1 MAIQTS
7 PLMPY
12 LLLVLTTLF
21 WSGNFVLSRGMH
33 ADIPPLALS
42 FWRWALALAIMLA
55 FSSRIFVEQRA
66 IVYRERRFIVTQG
79 LLGVTGFNSLI
90 YLAVQTTTAVNVVLI
105 NSCVPILIAL
115 CSLIIFKEPLSLR
128 QWAGILISL
137 SGVALIIVG
146 GNLNSLVELKF
157 NRGELLV
164 LCAGLTWAL
173 YSVNL
178 KRYPADLHPFSYL
191 LGIMI
196 AGLIGILPIYLV
208 ELGMGYGLSVTG
220 PTLITIVY
228 VAIFP
233 SVLAFIFW
241 NRAVRDIGANR
252 AGIFIHLM
260 PVFSSIMAILF
271 LGESIELFH
280 LQGIGLVFAGIFLAT
295 YRVSALG

>member
-1 MAIQTS
+1 
-7 PLMPY
+7 MPY

-137 SGVALIIVG
+137 SGVALIIVS
-146 GNLNSLVELKF
+146 GNLTSLVELEF

-191 LGIMI
+191 QGIMI

-295 YRVSALG
+295 YRVSTLG

>member
-1 MAIQTS
+1 
-7 PLMPY
+7 MPY

-42 FWRWALALAIMLA
+42 FWRWVLALAIMLA
-55 FSSRIFVEQRA
+55 FSSRIFLSQRA
-66 IVYRERRFIVTQG
+66 IVYRERRFIIIQG

-90 YLAVQTTTAVNVVLI
+90 YLAVQTTTAVNAVLI

-115 CSLIIFKEPLSLR
+115 CSLVLFKEPLSRR
-128 QWAGILISL
+128 QWAGILVSL
-137 SGVALIIVG
+137 SGVALIIVAG
-146 GNLNSLVELKF
+146 DLRSLVGLEF
-157 NRGELLV
+157 NRGDLLV
-164 LCAGLTWAL
+164 LCAGLAWAL

-178 KRYPADLHPFSYL
+178 KRFPADLHPFSYL
-191 LGIMI
+191 VGIMI
-196 AGLIGILPIYLV
+196 AGVLGILPFYLV
-208 ELGMGYGLSVTG
+208 ELRMGFGLSVNG

-295 YRVSALG
+295 YSGSKKG

>member
-1 MAIQTS
+1 
-7 PLMPY
+7 MPY

-55 FSSRIFVEQRA
+55 FSWRTFLSQRG
-66 IVYRERRFIVTQG
+66 IVYRERRFIIIQG

-90 YLAVQTTTAVNVVLI
+90 YLAVQSTTAVNAVLI

-115 CSLIIFKEPLSLR
+115 CSLFINKEPLSLR
-128 QWAGILISL
+128 QWAGILVSL

-146 GNLNSLVELKF
+146 GKLGSLVELDF
-157 NRGELLV
+157 NRGDLLV
-164 LCAGLTWAL
+164 LCAGLAWAL

-178 KRYPADLHPFSYL
+178 KRFPDELHPFSYL
-191 LGIMI
+191 LGIMV
-196 AGLIGILPIYLV
+196 AGLIGILPFYFL
-208 ELGMGYGLSVTG
+208 ELGMGYGLTANL
-220 PTLITIVY
+220 PTLTTIVY

-252 AGIFIHLM
+252 AGVFIHLM
-260 PVFSSIMAILF
+260 PVFSSIMAIMF

-280 LQGIGLVFAGIFLAT
+280 LQGIALVFAGIFLAT
-295 YRVSALG
+295 FSGGRKG

>member
-1 MAIQTS
+1 
-7 PLMPY
+7 MPY

-55 FSSRIFVEQRA
+55 FSWRTFLGQRG
-66 IVYRERRFIVTQG
+66 IVYRERRFIIIQG

-90 YLAVQTTTAVNVVLI
+90 YLAVQSTTAVNAVLI

-115 CSLIIFKEPLSLR
+115 CSLFINKEPLSLW
-128 QWAGILISL
+128 QWAGILVSL
-137 SGVALIIVG
+137 SGVTLIIVG
-146 GNLNSLVELKF
+146 GKLGSLVELDF
-157 NRGELLV
+157 NRGDLLV
-164 LCAGLTWAL
+164 LCAGLAWAL

-178 KRYPADLHPFSYL
+178 KRFPDELHPFSYL
-191 LGIMI
+191 LGIMV
-196 AGLIGILPIYLV
+196 AGLIGILPFYIL
-208 ELGMGYGLSVTG
+208 ELGMGYGLTANL
-220 PTLITIVY
+220 PTLTTIVY

-252 AGIFIHLM
+252 AGVFIHLM
-260 PVFSSIMAILF
+260 PVFSSIMAIMF

-280 LQGIGLVFAGIFLAT
+280 LQGIALVFAGIFLAT
-295 YRVSALG
+295 FSGGKKG

>member
-1 MAIQTS
+1 
-7 PLMPY
+7 MPY

-55 FSSRIFVEQRA
+55 FSWRTFLSQRG
-66 IVYRERRFIVTQG
+66 IVYRERRFIIIQG

-90 YLAVQTTTAVNVVLI
+90 YLAVQSTTAVNAVLI

-115 CSLIIFKEPLSLR
+115 CSLFINKEPLSLR
-128 QWAGILISL
+128 QWAGILVSL

-146 GNLNSLVELKF
+146 GKLGSLVELDF
-157 NRGELLV
+157 NRGDLLV
-164 LCAGLTWAL
+164 LCAGLAWAL

-178 KRYPADLHPFSYL
+178 KRFPDELHPFSYL
-191 LGIMI
+191 LGIMV
-196 AGLIGILPIYLV
+196 AGLIGILPFYIL
-208 ELGMGYGLSVTG
+208 ELGMGYGLTANL
-220 PTLITIVY
+220 PTLTTIVY

-252 AGIFIHLM
+252 AGVFIHLM
-260 PVFSSIMAILF
+260 PVFSSIMAIMF

-280 LQGIGLVFAGIFLAT
+280 LQGIALVFAGIFLAT
-295 YRVSALG
+295 FSGGRKG

>member
-1 MAIQTS
+1 
-7 PLMPY
+7 MPY

-55 FSSRIFVEQRA
+55 FSWRTFLSQRG
-66 IVYRERRFIVTQG
+66 IVYRERRFIIIQG

-90 YLAVQTTTAVNVVLI
+90 YLAVQSTTAVNAVLI

-115 CSLIIFKEPLSLR
+115 CSLFINKEPLSLR
-128 QWAGILISL
+128 QWAGILVSL

-146 GNLNSLVELKF
+146 GKLGSLVELDF
-157 NRGELLV
+157 NRGDLLV
-164 LCAGLTWAL
+164 LCAGLAWAL

-178 KRYPADLHPFSYL
+178 KRFPDELHPFSYL
-191 LGIMI
+191 LGIMV
-196 AGLIGILPIYLV
+196 AGLIGILPFYIL
-208 ELGMGYGLSVTG
+208 ELGMGYGLTANL
-220 PTLITIVY
+220 PTLTTIVY

-252 AGIFIHLM
+252 AGVFIHLM
-260 PVFSSIMAILF
+260 PVFSSIMAIMF

-280 LQGIGLVFAGIFLAT
+280 LQGIALVFAGIFLAT
-295 YRVSALG
+295 FSGGKKG

>member
-1 MAIQTS
+1 
-7 PLMPY
+7 MPY

-55 FSSRIFVEQRA
+55 FSSRIFAEQRA
-66 IVYRERRFIVTQG
+66 IIFRERRFIIIQG

-128 QWAGILISL
+128 QWTGILVSL

-146 GNLNSLVELKF
+146 GNLNSLVELEF

-164 LCAGLTWAL
+164 LCAGLFWAL

-196 AGLIGILPIYLV
+196 AGLIGILPFYLV
-208 ELGMGYGLSVTG
+208 ELRMGYGLSING

-271 LGESIELFH
+271 LGESIEPFH
-280 LQGIGLVFAGIFLAT
+280 LQGISLVFAGIFLAT
-295 YRVSALG
+295 YSGSKKG

>member
-1 MAIQTS
+1 
-7 PLMPY
+7 MPY

-55 FSSRIFVEQRA
+55 FSSRIFLSQRA
-66 IVYRERRFIVTQG
+66 IVYRERRFIIIQG

-90 YLAVQTTTAVNVVLI
+90 YLAVQTTTAVNAVLI

-115 CSLIIFKEPLSLR
+115 CSLVLFKEPLSRR
-128 QWAGILISL
+128 QWAGILVSL
-137 SGVALIIVG
+137 SGVALIIVAG
-146 GNLNSLVELKF
+146 DLRSLVGLEF
-157 NRGELLV
+157 NRGDLLV
-164 LCAGLTWAL
+164 LCAGLAWAL

-178 KRYPADLHPFSYL
+178 KRFPADLHPFSYL
-191 LGIMI
+191 VGIMI
-196 AGLIGILPIYLV
+196 AGVLGILPFYLV
-208 ELGMGYGLSVTG
+208 ELRMGFGLSVNG

-295 YRVSALG
+295 YSGSKKG

>member
-1 MAIQTS
+1 
-7 PLMPY
+7 MPY

-33 ADIPPLALS
+33 LDIPPLALS

-55 FSSRIFVEQRA
+55 FSSRIFLSQRA
-66 IVYRERRFIVTQG
+66 IVYRERRFIIIQG

-90 YLAVQTTTAVNVVLI
+90 YLAVQTTTAVNAVLI

-115 CSLIIFKEPLSLR
+115 CSLVLFKEPLSRR
-128 QWAGILISL
+128 QWAGILVSL
-137 SGVALIIVG
+137 SGVALIIVAG
-146 GNLNSLVELKF
+146 DLRSLVGLEF
-157 NRGELLV
+157 NRGDLLV
-164 LCAGLTWAL
+164 LCAGLAWAL

-178 KRYPADLHPFSYL
+178 KRFPADLHPFSYL
-191 LGIMI
+191 MGIMI
-196 AGLIGILPIYLV
+196 AGVLGILPFYLV
-208 ELGMGYGLSVTG
+208 ELRMGFGLSVNG

-295 YRVSALG
+295 YSGSTKG

>member
-1 MAIQTS
+1 
-7 PLMPY
+7 MPY

-55 FSSRIFVEQRA
+55 FSSRTFVDQRA
-66 IVYRERRFIVTQG
+66 IVFRERGFIILQG

-90 YLAVQTTTAVNVVLI
+90 YLAVQTTTAVNAVLI

-115 CSLIIFKEPLSLR
+115 CSLVLFKEPLSLR
-128 QWAGILISL
+128 QWAGILVSL

-146 GNLNSLVELKF
+146 GNLSSLVELEF
-157 NRGELLV
+157 NRGDLLV
-164 LCAGLTWAL
+164 LCAGLLWAL

-196 AGLIGILPIYLV
+196 AGLIGILPFYLV
-208 ELGMGYGLSVTG
+208 ELSMGYGLSVNG
-220 PTLITIVY
+220 PTLVTIVY

-252 AGIFIHLM
+252 AGVFIHLM
-260 PVFSSIMAILF
+260 P
-271 LGESIELFH
+271 
-280 LQGIGLVFAGIFLAT
+280 
-295 YRVSALG
+295 

>member
-1 MAIQTS
+1 
-7 PLMPY
+7 MPY
-12 LLLVLTTLF
+12 LLLILTTLF

-42 FWRWALALAIMLA
+42 FWRWALALAIMLV
-55 FSSRIFVEQRA
+55 FSSGTFWGQRA
-66 IVYRERRFIVTQG
+66 VVQRERRFIIVQG
-79 LLGVTGFNSLI
+79 LLGVAGFNSLI
-90 YLAVQTTTAVNVVLI
+90 YLAVQTTTAVNAVLI

-115 CSLIIFKEPLSLR
+115 CSLLINKEPLSPR
-128 QWAGILISL
+128 QWTGILVSL
-137 SGVALIIVG
+137 SGVALIIVS
-146 GNLNSLVELKF
+146 GNLGSLMELEF
-157 NRGELLV
+157 NRGDLLV
-164 LCAGLTWAL
+164 LCAGLVWAL

-196 AGLIGILPIYLV
+196 AGLLGILPFYLV
-208 ELGMGYGLSVTG
+208 ELSLGYGFSVTG
-220 PTLITIVY
+220 PTFITIVY

-252 AGIFIHLM
+252 AGVFIHLM

-280 LQGIGLVFAGIFLAT
+280 LQGIALVFAGILLTTWSTAGK
-295 YRVSALG
+295 A

>member
-1 MAIQTS
+1 
-7 PLMPY
+7 MPY

-55 FSSRIFVEQRA
+55 FSWRTFLGQRG
-66 IVYRERRFIVTQG
+66 IVYRERRFIIIQG

-90 YLAVQTTTAVNVVLI
+90 YLAVQSNTAVNAVLI

-115 CSLIIFKEPLSLR
+115 CSLFINKEPLRLR
-128 QWAGILISL
+128 QWAGILVSL
-137 SGVALIIVG
+137 SGVVLIIVG
-146 GNLNSLVELKF
+146 GKLGSLVELDF
-157 NRGELLV
+157 NQGDLLV
-164 LCAGLTWAL
+164 LCAGLFWAL

-178 KRYPADLHPFSYL
+178 KRFPEELHPFSYL

-196 AGLIGILPIYLV
+196 AGVIGILPFYFL
-208 ELGMGYGLSVTG
+208 ELAMGYGLTANL
-220 PTLITIVY
+220 PTLTTIVY

-233 SVLAFIFW
+233 SLLAFIFW

-252 AGIFIHLM
+252 AGVFIHLM
-260 PVFSSIMAILF
+260 PVFSSIMAIMF

-280 LQGIGLVFAGIFLAT
+280 LQGISLVFAGIFLAT
-295 YRVSALG
+295 YSGGKRAD

>member
-1 MAIQTS
+1 
-7 PLMPY
+7 MPY
-12 LLLVLTTLF
+12 LLLILTTLF

-42 FWRWALALAIMLA
+42 FWRWALALAIMLV
-55 FSSRIFVEQRA
+55 FSSRTFLGQRD
-66 IVYRERRFIVTQG
+66 IVYRERFFIIVQG
-79 LLGVTGFNSLI
+79 LLGVAGFNSLI
-90 YLAVQTTTAVNVVLI
+90 YLALQTTTAVNAALI

-115 CSLIIFKEPLSLR
+115 CSLLINKEPLSPR
-128 QWAGILISL
+128 QWAGILVSL

-146 GNLNSLVELKF
+146 GKLSSLVELQF
-157 NRGELLV
+157 NRGDLLV
-164 LCAGLTWAL
+164 LCAGLVWAL

-196 AGLIGILPIYLV
+196 AGLLGILPFYLV
-208 ELGMGYGLSVTG
+208 ELRLGYGLSLSG

-252 AGIFIHLM
+252 AGVFIHLM
-260 PVFSSIMAILF
+260 PVFSSIMAIIF
-271 LGESIELFH
+271 LGESIKLFH
-280 LQGIGLVFAGIFLAT
+280 LQGIALVFAGIILAT
-295 YRVSALG
+295 YHTTTKD